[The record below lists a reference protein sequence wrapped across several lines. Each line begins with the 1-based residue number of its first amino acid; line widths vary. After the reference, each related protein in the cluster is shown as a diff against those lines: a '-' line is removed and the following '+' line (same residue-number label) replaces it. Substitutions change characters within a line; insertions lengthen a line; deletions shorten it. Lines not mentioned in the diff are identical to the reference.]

1 MGKTYIDAVKYV
13 ITASFTIDGIVEKP
27 DIIGAIFG
35 QTEGL
40 VGEDLELRELQKN
53 GKIGR
58 IEVISKTH
66 EGKTTGDIIIPSSLD
81 KVETVILAAAV
92 EAVDKVGP
100 CKAEIHCKKIEDIRT
115 QKRQQIVDRAKDI
128 LKKFVEEEMPESTE
142 ITDAVSTKAKKSE
155 IIAYGKENLPAGP
168 DIDNSEEIILV
179 EGRADVLNLLKH
191 DIKNAIAI
199 GGAHVPETIQK
210 LCQLK
215 EVTAFVDGDRGGDL
229 IIKSLKD
236 LARLDF
242 VAKAPDGKEVE
253 ELTGKEIIQALRRRM
268 PADQFKIT
276 RTERMLERQ
285 KRHERPPRPGDRR
298 PPRGAPRGPPPRHE
312 RVERPPAKPEPKK
325 LEPKN
330 DEEKKLIEMLEKVN
344 GSLKAQVLDEKLK
357 VVEEIPVRKLIPTLE
372 GKKKVHAI
380 VFDGIITNR
389 LVELAGKKGAKYVLG
404 IKEGML
410 KDKPEGLT
418 IMSQN

>member
-58 IEVISKTH
+58 IEVISKTQD
-66 EGKTTGDIIIPSSLD
+66 GKTTGDIIIPSSLD

-128 LKKFVEEEMPESTE
+128 LKKFVEEEMPESNE
-142 ITDAVSTKAKKSE
+142 LSDAVSANAKKAD
-155 IIAYGKENLPAGP
+155 IIAYGKDSLPAGP
-168 DIDNSEEIILV
+168 DIEKSQEVILV
-179 EGRADVLNLLKH
+179 EGRADVLTLLKN

-199 GGAHVPETIQK
+199 GGANVPETVKQ
-210 LCQLK
+210 LCKIK
-215 EVTAFVDGDRGGDL
+215 EITAFVDGDRGGDL

-236 LARLDF
+236 LARLDY

-253 ELTGKEIIQALRRRM
+253 ELTRKEIIQALRRKM

-276 RTERMLERQ
+276 RTERSLERERRQ
-285 KRHERPPRPGDRR
+285 ERPFDRRPQRQERPYERR
-298 PPRGAPRGPPPRHE
+298 PPRE
-312 RVERPPAKPEPKK
+312 QERPPLPPKPEKK
-325 LEPKN
+325 TLEPKN

-344 GSLKAQVLDEKLK
+344 GSLKGQIVDEKLK
-357 VVEEIPVRKLIPTLE
+357 VIEDVPVRKLLTSLE
-372 GKKKVHAI
+372 STKKVYAI

-389 LVELAGKKGAKYVLG
+389 LVELASKKGAKYVLG

-410 KDKPEGLT
+410 KEKPKDLT